1 MYNNDFD
8 SLLNTGDE
16 ERDLKKLYSVMSS
29 GNDDENSEFIQIGK
43 TQYYKVR
50 KGPHHYRIVSGKKM
64 TDAEFCWKVESHPS
78 SKKQWFVNGLGTKKW
93 HLPDIYQ
100 TDAEREKE
108 NQMLREKKKREEQ
121 EAADRR
127 KAMKR
132 GTEKFELSGPGGGDG
147 GEEEEKEK
155 DAPFRLLKD
164 QSEDLQK
171 QKKKGCCGCCR
182 CVVQ

>member
-1 MYNNDFD
+1 MYDNDFD

-29 GNDDENSEFIQIGK
+29 GNDENSDFIQIGK

-93 HLPDIYQ
+93 HLPDIHQ

-108 NQMLREKKKREEQ
+108 TQMLRDKKKREEQ

-127 KAMKR
+127 KSMKR
-132 GTEKFELSGPGGGDG
+132 GTEKFELSGPGGN
-147 GEEEEKEK
+147 ENEQEEK

-171 QKKKGCCGCCR
+171 ENEQKKKGCCCCR